1 MQKTN
6 NNKEKIKVR
15 LENINKYYYGKKEN
29 VHAVKELSFYCRD
42 KEFVAMLGPSGCG
55 KSSTLRMI
63 AGLEEVSS
71 GSVYFGDREVT
82 NLHPSKRNIGLAFEN
97 YALYPHLS
105 VYENIVFPLRVKGVS
120 NTEIKN
126 NKRLWE
132 LIELF
137 EIDKNM
143 LDAYPK
149 ALSGGQ
155 AQLTSLVR
163 CLIRD
168 ADVYLLDEPL
178 SHMDEE
184 MRVRMRT
191 TLKIMHHKMKSTFI
205 YVTHDQLEA
214 FALADRIV
222 IMNFG
227 VLQQAGSPQD
237 IYSNPAN
244 QFVASFIGE
253 PPMNFLECYLSEKDD
268 NLLIHIGEQKV
279 HFPDEFKGKIQPEK
293 EYILGIRPE
302 RVHVSENSNDFKESM
317 KAQVE
322 IFEYLGESNQITLKL
337 GKERVITEIDS
348 NLRYVKD
355 SEIFV
360 SFDIDHMHLFD
371 KDSLECLDYK
381 FR

>member
-1 MQKTN
+1 M
-6 NNKEKIKVR
+6 EKIEKKEQIKVK
-15 LENINKYYYGKKEN
+15 LDKINKYYIGKKEK
-29 VHAVKELSFYCRD
+29 VHAVKDLSFYCRD
-42 KEFVAMLGPSGCG
+42 KEFVALLGPSGCG

-71 GSVYFGDREVT
+71 GSINFGDREVT

-105 VYENIVFPLRVKGVS
+105 VYENIVFPLRVKGIS
-120 NTEIKN
+120 ESEIKN
-126 NKRLWE
+126 NQRLNE
-132 LIELF
+132 LIEMF
-137 EIDKNM
+137 EIDKEI

-163 CLIRD
+163 CLVRE

-178 SHMDEE
+178 SHMDED

-191 TLKIMHHKMKSTFI
+191 TLKMMHHKMSKTFI

-227 VLQQAGSPQD
+227 VLQQSGNPRD
-237 IYSNPAN
+237 IYSKPAN

-253 PPMNFLECYLSEKDD
+253 PPMNFLECYLSENNDD
-268 NLLIHIGEQKV
+268 LLVHFGEQKI
-279 HFPDEFKGKIQPEK
+279 HIPEQFKGKIQPEK

-302 RVHVSENSNDFKESM
+302 RVHVSKSSDDFKEPM
-317 KAQVE
+317 KAYVE
-322 IFEYLGESNQITLKL
+322 IFEYLGELNQVTVKL
-337 GKERVITEIDS
+337 GEERLITEIDS
-348 NLRYVKD
+348 NTQYKQGDEVYL
-355 SEIFV
+355 
-360 SFDIDHMHLFD
+360 SFDIHHMHLFD
-371 KDSLECLDYK
+371 KDTLECIDYK